1 MHMLT
6 WLKNSNTSQAP
17 VDFAI
22 LILRVFSGGFIM
34 THGIPKVHKIFSGD
48 LGFGDPI
55 GLGPEV
61 SLVLVAFAEAI
72 CGLLVILGLGTRWA
86 TIPLIIAMAVAGF
99 IAHAADPFGTKEK
112 PLLFLV
118 IFIVLLFTGG
128 GKYSLDNKVFGS

>member
-1 MHMLT
+1 MLKLT
-6 WLKNSNTSQAP
+6 ETDLSKAP
-17 VDFAI
+17 TDLAI
-22 LILRVFSGGFIM
+22 LILRIFSGAFIM
-34 THGIPKVHKIFSGD
+34 THGIPKVKKIFSGD

-61 SLVLVAFAEAI
+61 SLVLMAFAEAV

-86 TIPLIIAMAVAGF
+86 TIPLIIGLAVAAF

-118 IFIVLLFTGG
+118 IFIVLLLTGG
-128 GKYSLDNKVFGS
+128 GKYSLDRKVFS